1 MDIHFEYSSFWCLD
15 GIWKYAVTM
24 VLLLLFRKD
33 DDDDDNDIM
42 DCKSRRVVIADA
54 MDVSECFPVDKR
66 NENSKGHAT
75 SRQSKQ
81 TYTLL

>member
-1 MDIHFEYSSFWCLD
+1 
-15 GIWKYAVTM
+15 M

-54 MDVSECFPVDKR
+54 MDVSECFPVDK
-66 NENSKGHAT
+66 
-75 SRQSKQ
+75 
-81 TYTLL
+81 